1 MEEGLWQTYKDDGV
15 LVYGINN
22 EVLQVLMNFLEQV
35 QITFPVIRG
44 TPAGYTIFGGISPFP
59 RDYIIDPEGIVQYAA
74 TEYRPT
80 EMSAIIERLLPA
92 VNIDG
97 DEDILTAPLP
107 HGYHLQQNFPNPF
120 NPSTTIRF
128 EIAEEKAG
136 AFVDLSI
143 YDLRGKLVRTLISR
157 VPGEGRHAIAWDG
170 KNDSGSPLPS
180 GSYLYRLKVGDDQ
193 AVRKMIITR

>member
-22 EVLQVLMNFLEQV
+22 ENIQALMIFLEQV

-44 TPAGYTIFGGISPFP
+44 APSGYTLFGGISPFP
-59 RDYIIDPEGIVQYAA
+59 RDYIIDPEGIVQYVA

-80 EMSAIIERLLPA
+80 EMSAIIDRLLPA
-92 VNIDG
+92 VGLDG
-97 DEDILTAPLP
+97 DEDILTSPLP

-128 EIAEEKAG
+128 EIAEGKAG

-143 YDLRGKLVRTLISR
+143 YDLRGKLVRTLISG
-157 VPGEGRHAIAWDG
+157 VPGEGRHAIHWDG
-170 KNDSGSPLPS
+170 KDDRRIPLPS

-193 AVRKMIITR
+193 VIRKMIMTR